1 MSADTS
7 QGTTKT
13 IIEVTHDRLID
24 AGDVIQYLLRN
35 VRADRT
41 NGLGHNGHVA
51 KCIDH
56 ARDVTPTPVVSE
68 YRIRIAHDPEDTPG
82 DVRQK
87 VEAALLGAE
96 VACVVCE
103 HTNGGC
109 CEFGP
114 DKAAA

>member
-13 IIEVTHDRLID
+13 IIEVTHDRMID
-24 AGDVIQYLLRN
+24 SDDVVTYVRRSVQIDRRN
-35 VRADRT
+35 GTAHA
-41 NGLGHNGHVA
+41 LKVA
-51 KCIDH
+51 QCVD
-56 ARDVTPTPVVSE
+56 AVTDVTPVPVVSE